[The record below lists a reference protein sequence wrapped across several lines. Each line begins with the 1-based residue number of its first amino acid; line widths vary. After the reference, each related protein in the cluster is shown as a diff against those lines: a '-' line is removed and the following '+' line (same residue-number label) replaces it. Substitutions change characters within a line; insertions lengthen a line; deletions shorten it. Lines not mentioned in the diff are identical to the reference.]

1 MRKRQG
7 FALLW
12 AVSAVSIVFLL
23 GGTAFFMLRA
33 ALRSEQ
39 AMEIEADEAFLVQ
52 EVMETIKYNSR
63 LQGALPVPSGD
74 LERNGRRYHILIE
87 ENHRTI
93 EGVEMREVSCTV
105 TDKTGT
111 SFSAVLLL
119 ERHEAEG
126 VHSYG
131 SPAGASAPVSAGG
144 GCFSDSRADGGSH
157 GIYGPAE
164 AGSER
169 SRFCYRFHDR
179 EDTE

>member
-23 GGTAFFMLRA
+23 GGTTFFMLRA

-74 LERNGRRYHILIE
+74 LERNGRRYHISIE
-87 ENHRTI
+87 ENHRMI

-111 SFSAVLLL
+111 SFSAVMLL
-119 ERHEAEG
+119 EAL
-126 VHSYG
+126 
-131 SPAGASAPVSAGG
+131 
-144 GCFSDSRADGGSH
+144 
-157 GIYGPAE
+157 
-164 AGSER
+164 
-169 SRFCYRFHDR
+169 
-179 EDTE
+179 

>member
-39 AMEIEADEAFLVQ
+39 SMEIEADEAFLAQ

-63 LQGALPVPSGD
+63 LDGTLPVPSGD
-74 LERNGRRYHILIE
+74 LERNGRQYHILIE
-87 ENHRTI
+87 ENHRMI

-111 SFSAVLLL
+111 SFSAVMLL
-119 ERHEAEG
+119 E
-126 VHSYG
+126 
-131 SPAGASAPVSAGG
+131 AP
-144 GCFSDSRADGGSH
+144 
-157 GIYGPAE
+157 
-164 AGSER
+164 
-169 SRFCYRFHDR
+169 
-179 EDTE
+179 

>member
-23 GGTAFFMLRA
+23 GGTAFFMLRQRCALNRPWRLRRMKLFWYRKLWKQSSITA
-33 ALRSEQ
+33 ACRARS
-39 AMEIEADEAFLVQ
+39 
-52 EVMETIKYNSR
+52 
-63 LQGALPVPSGD
+63 PVPSGD

-111 SFSAVLLL
+111 SFSAVMLL
-119 ERHEAEG
+119 E
-126 VHSYG
+126 
-131 SPAGASAPVSAGG
+131 AP
-144 GCFSDSRADGGSH
+144 
-157 GIYGPAE
+157 
-164 AGSER
+164 
-169 SRFCYRFHDR
+169 
-179 EDTE
+179 

>member
-12 AVSAVSIVFLL
+12 AVSPVSIVFLL
-23 GGTAFFMLRA
+23 RGTAFFMLRA
-33 ALRSEQ
+33 ALHSEQ
-39 AMEIEADEAFLVQ
+39 VMEIEADEAFQVQ

-74 LERNGRRYHILIE
+74 VARNGRNYHILIE
-87 ENHRTI
+87 ENHRMI

-119 ERHEAEG
+119 E
-126 VHSYG
+126 
-131 SPAGASAPVSAGG
+131 AP
-144 GCFSDSRADGGSH
+144 
-157 GIYGPAE
+157 
-164 AGSER
+164 
-169 SRFCYRFHDR
+169 
-179 EDTE
+179 

>member
-63 LQGALPVPSGD
+63 LQGALPVPYFNRGKSSND
-74 LERNGRRYHILIE
+74 RGRG
-87 ENHRTI
+87 N
-93 EGVEMREVSCTV
+93 
-105 TDKTGT
+105 
-111 SFSAVLLL
+111 
-119 ERHEAEG
+119 
-126 VHSYG
+126 
-131 SPAGASAPVSAGG
+131 AGG
-144 GCFSDSRADGGSH
+144 LLHCHR
-157 GIYGPAE
+157 
-164 AGSER
+164 
-169 SRFCYRFHDR
+169 
-179 EDTE
+179 

>member
-74 LERNGRRYHILIE
+74 VARNGRQYHISIE
-87 ENHRTI
+87 ENHRMI
-93 EGVEMREVSCTV
+93 EGR
-105 TDKTGT
+105 GN
-111 SFSAVLLL
+111 
-119 ERHEAEG
+119 
-126 VHSYG
+126 
-131 SPAGASAPVSAGG
+131 AGG
-144 GCFSDSRADGGSH
+144 LLHCHR
-157 GIYGPAE
+157 
-164 AGSER
+164 
-169 SRFCYRFHDR
+169 
-179 EDTE
+179 

>member
-39 AMEIEADEAFLVQ
+39 AME
-52 EVMETIKYNSR
+52 YNSR

-74 LERNGRRYHILIE
+74 LERNGRRYHISIE
-87 ENHRTI
+87 ENHRMI

-119 ERHEAEG
+119 E
-126 VHSYG
+126 
-131 SPAGASAPVSAGG
+131 AP
-144 GCFSDSRADGGSH
+144 
-157 GIYGPAE
+157 
-164 AGSER
+164 
-169 SRFCYRFHDR
+169 
-179 EDTE
+179 

>member
-23 GGTAFFMLRA
+23 GGTAFFMFRA

-63 LQGALPVPSGD
+63 LQGALPVPSGNVA
-74 LERNGRRYHILIE
+74 RNGQQYHISIE
-87 ENHRTI
+87 KNHRMI

-111 SFSAVLLL
+111 SFSAVMLL
-119 ERHEAEG
+119 E
-126 VHSYG
+126 
-131 SPAGASAPVSAGG
+131 AP
-144 GCFSDSRADGGSH
+144 
-157 GIYGPAE
+157 
-164 AGSER
+164 
-169 SRFCYRFHDR
+169 
-179 EDTE
+179 

>member
-63 LQGALPVPSGD
+63 PQGAPCSFRRPGAERTAVPYFNRGKSSND
-74 LERNGRRYHILIE
+74 RGRG
-87 ENHRTI
+87 N
-93 EGVEMREVSCTV
+93 
-105 TDKTGT
+105 
-111 SFSAVLLL
+111 
-119 ERHEAEG
+119 
-126 VHSYG
+126 
-131 SPAGASAPVSAGG
+131 AGG
-144 GCFSDSRADGGSH
+144 LLHCHR
-157 GIYGPAE
+157 
-164 AGSER
+164 
-169 SRFCYRFHDR
+169 
-179 EDTE
+179 

>member
-33 ALRSEQ
+33 ALHSEQ

-119 ERHEAEG
+119 E
-126 VHSYG
+126 
-131 SPAGASAPVSAGG
+131 AP
-144 GCFSDSRADGGSH
+144 
-157 GIYGPAE
+157 
-164 AGSER
+164 
-169 SRFCYRFHDR
+169 
-179 EDTE
+179 

>member
-23 GGTAFFMLRA
+23 GGTAFFMFRA

-74 LERNGRRYHILIE
+74 VARNGRNYHILIE
-87 ENHRTI
+87 ENHRMI

-111 SFSAVLLL
+111 SFSAVMLL
-119 ERHEAEG
+119 E
-126 VHSYG
+126 
-131 SPAGASAPVSAGG
+131 AP
-144 GCFSDSRADGGSH
+144 
-157 GIYGPAE
+157 
-164 AGSER
+164 
-169 SRFCYRFHDR
+169 
-179 EDTE
+179 

>member
-1 MRKRQG
+1 MYAETSGVRL
-7 FALLW
+7 A
-12 AVSAVSIVFLL
+12 L
-23 GGTAFFMLRA
+23 GGIGGKHRISSRRDRFFY
-33 ALRSEQ
+33 
-39 AMEIEADEAFLVQ
+39 DEAFLVQ

-119 ERHEAEG
+119 E
-126 VHSYG
+126 
-131 SPAGASAPVSAGG
+131 AP
-144 GCFSDSRADGGSH
+144 
-157 GIYGPAE
+157 
-164 AGSER
+164 
-169 SRFCYRFHDR
+169 
-179 EDTE
+179 

>member
-74 LERNGRRYHILIE
+74 VARNGRQYHISIE
-87 ENHRTI
+87 
-93 EGVEMREVSCTV
+93 EMREVSCTV

-111 SFSAVLLL
+111 SFSAVMLL
-119 ERHEAEG
+119 E
-126 VHSYG
+126 
-131 SPAGASAPVSAGG
+131 AP
-144 GCFSDSRADGGSH
+144 
-157 GIYGPAE
+157 
-164 AGSER
+164 
-169 SRFCYRFHDR
+169 
-179 EDTE
+179 